1 MSTASAHFAATAAPG
16 LDPFLAPTWFL
27 DGDHPAVVEYAAAA
41 CAGAQTPREQ
51 AVRLFYAVRDDI
63 RYDPYRVST
72 DPTHLKASQVLAARA
87 GFCVPKAVLLAACA
101 RAQGIPA
108 RLGFADVV
116 NHLST
121 PKLRAQMGSDLFVF
135 HGYTL
140 LWLDGRWVKATPTFN
155 RTLCERFGVK
165 TLDFDGVQDALLQ
178 PCDAHGARHMEYVQ
192 DYGGFDDV
200 PWERLLAR
208 WQTAYPKLFAAE
220 PLAGGDAWNNPATGG
235 P

>member
-1 MSTASAHFAATAAPG
+1 MSRASPLSAAAAGPG
-16 LDPFLAPTWFL
+16 QELPLAPTWFL
-27 DGDHPAVVEYAAAA
+27 DGDHPAVAEYAAGV
-41 CAGAQTPREQ
+41 CSGAQTPEER
-51 AVRLFYAVRDDI
+51 AVCLFYAVRDDI
-63 RYDPYRVST
+63 RYDPYRISA
-72 DPTHLKASQVLAARA
+72 DPAHLKASQVLAARA

-101 RAQGIPA
+101 RAMGIPS
-108 RLGFADVV
+108 RLGFADVM

-121 PKLRAQMGSDLFVF
+121 AKLRAQMGSDLFVF

-155 RTLCERFGVK
+155 RSLCERFGVK
-165 TLDFDGVQDALLQ
+165 TLDFDGFHDALLQ
-178 PCDAHGARHMEYVQ
+178 PYDAQGSRHMEYVQ

-208 WQTAYPKLFAAE
+208 WQAAYPKLYAAE
-220 PLAGGDAWNNPATGG
+220 SLAGREEWSDPATGG